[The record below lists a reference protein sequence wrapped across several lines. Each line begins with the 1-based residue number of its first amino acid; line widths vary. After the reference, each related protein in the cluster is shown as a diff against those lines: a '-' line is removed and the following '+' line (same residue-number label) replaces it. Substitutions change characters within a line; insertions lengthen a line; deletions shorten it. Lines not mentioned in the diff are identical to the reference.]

1 MKYYLVIALAL
12 SFNANCFELDEYS
25 VNDDGKKLSA
35 QSEVQ
40 SIYIEHDKKKGKL
53 ENNESN
59 ALKLE
64 GINRNDI
71 ETIEKATNI
80 FKP

>member
-1 MKYYLVIALAL
+1 MKYFLVIALAL
-12 SFNANCFELDEYS
+12 SFSANCFELDECA
-25 VNDDGKKLSA
+25 VNDDGKRLSA

-53 ENNESN
+53 ENNDSN

-64 GINRNDI
+64 GINRKDI
-71 ETIEKATNI
+71 ETIEQATNI